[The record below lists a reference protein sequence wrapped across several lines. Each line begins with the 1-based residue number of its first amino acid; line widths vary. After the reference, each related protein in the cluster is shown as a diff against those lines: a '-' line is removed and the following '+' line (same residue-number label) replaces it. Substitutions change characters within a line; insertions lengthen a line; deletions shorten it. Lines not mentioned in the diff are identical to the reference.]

1 MACPSAGTV
10 ERRALTRMGDE
21 GAVLLVESFS
31 EIRADWNRETKE
43 LYQKNGIAHL
53 LAVSGLHV
61 SFIGLMLYRLMRKAG
76 APFLAGALVGT
87 LILFPYA
94 VMTGFSVSAKR
105 AVLMYLIRMGAEVS
119 GRVYDLPDKPCRLSG
134 DSPGSS
140 SALGV

>member
-1 MACPSAGTV
+1 MA
-10 ERRALTRMGDE
+10 M
-21 GAVLLVESFS
+21 
-31 EIRADWNRETKE
+31 
-43 LYQKNGIAHL
+43 
-53 LAVSGLHV
+53 SGLHV

-119 GRVYDLPDKPCRLSG
+119 GRVYDLLTSLAVSAAILLGAHPARCMMWDFFFPLGRSLLSG
-134 DSPGSS
+134 QGR
-140 SALGV
+140 LCGYI

>member
-1 MACPSAGTV
+1 MLSGI
-10 ERRALTRMGDE
+10 LLGDKSGLE
-21 GAVLLVESFS
+21 P
-31 EIRADWNRETKE
+31 ETKE

-76 APFLAGALVGT
+76 APFLTGALVGT

-119 GRVYDLPDKPCRLSG
+119 GRVYDLLTSLAV
-134 DSPGSS
+134 
-140 SALGV
+140 SAAILLGAHPRSVYDVGFLLQPRKF